1 MKKWFTLGALFVVI
15 LVTFYY
21 FHDRRIERGNAQFRG
36 ERTAPIV
43 QRESEITRTPT
54 DSHPEVSIEN
64 PATADYIHDQR
75 TAQGTAEFQG
85 ETDAPIVQRKPEITR
100 TPAPPPLE
108 VSSKNPNNTT
118 TSAKFVDYVLV
129 VTQKGGR

>member
-1 MKKWFTLGALFVVI
+1 MKKWLAPGALFVVI

-21 FHDRRIERGNAQFRG
+21 FHDRRIERGDAQFQG

-100 TPAPPPLE
+100 TPAPPL
-108 VSSKNPNNTT
+108 
-118 TSAKFVDYVLV
+118 
-129 VTQKGGR
+129 

>member
-1 MKKWFTLGALFVVI
+1 MKKWLTPGALFVVI

-21 FHDRRIERGNAQFRG
+21 FHDRRIERGNAQFQG

-64 PATADYIHDQR
+64 PATA
-75 TAQGTAEFQG
+75 EFQG
-85 ETDAPIVQRKPEITR
+85 ETDAPIVQRKPENTR
-100 TPAPPPLE
+100 TPAPPPSRSFIRE
-108 VSSKNPNNTT
+108 PK
-118 TSAKFVDYVLV
+118 
-129 VTQKGGR
+129 